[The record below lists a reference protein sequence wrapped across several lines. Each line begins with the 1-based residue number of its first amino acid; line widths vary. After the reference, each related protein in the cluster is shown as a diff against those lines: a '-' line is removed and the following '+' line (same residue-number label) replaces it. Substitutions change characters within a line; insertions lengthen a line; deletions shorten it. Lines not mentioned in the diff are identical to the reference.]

1 MTRLLTGILLGA
13 ASWSLVSNW
22 LAPVFGW
29 PTVIVGML
37 LLALLCIYLLATA
50 PDEKV
55 EA

>member
-1 MTRLLTGILLGA
+1 VTTLLTGILLGA

-22 LAPVFGW
+22 LASVFGW

-50 PDEKV
+50 PDEA